1 MGNTE
6 SAKKKQETMKASQ
19 QRGKPSEGK
28 LLIKTK
34 NILLLHSSNSAQLQ
48 VVRNFRYA
56 LTAKTEGSVHVT
68 NFVSIVDTNKI
79 PKNREW
85 LDERNN
91 VVLLCLTADAVEQF
105 QNILLEKEF
114 ADQNGQLHSK
124 VFSITFGESIS
135 SLWPP
140 KGFKRGSTDLRD
152 FHFGFSEVDK
162 LRPED
167 FELFTKTELSY
178 CGHKIDKLNYYF
190 LGTRASSSLSVTW
203 VEILSLA
210 DCLYDSTCIKG

>member
-6 SAKKKQETMKASQ
+6 SAKKKQETVKASQ
-19 QRGKPSEGK
+19 QRGQPSEGK

-34 NILLLHSSNSAQLQ
+34 DILLLHSSNSAQLQ

-56 LTAKTEGSVHVT
+56 LTARTVGSLDVT
-68 NFVSIVDTNKI
+68 NFVNIADRKKI

-91 VVLLCLTADAVEQF
+91 VVLLCLTAEAIEQF
-105 QNILLEKEF
+105 QSVILEKEF
-114 ADQNGQLHSK
+114 ANQNGQLHSK
-124 VFSITFGESIS
+124 VFSITFGESLA

-140 KGFKRGSTDLRD
+140 KGLKTGSTDLRD
-152 FHFGFSEVDK
+152 FHFGFSDVDK

-167 FELFTKTELSY
+167 FVNSPRLNSLVAA
-178 CGHKIDKLNYYF
+178 IKL
-190 LGTRASSSLSVTW
+190 TS
-203 VEILSLA
+203 
-210 DCLYDSTCIKG
+210 

>member
-34 NILLLHSSNSAQLQ
+34 NILLLHSSIPRSSVQ

-68 NFVSIVDTNKI
+68 NFVSIVDRNKI

-91 VVLLCLTADAVEQF
+91 VVLLRLTADAVKQF

-114 ADQNGQLHSK
+114 ADQNFIQRCLVLRLGK
-124 VFSITFGESIS
+124 VFPRCG
-135 SLWPP
+135 LP
-140 KGFKRGSTDLRD
+140 KDLR
-152 FHFGFSEVDK
+152 EV
-162 LRPED
+162 RP
-167 FELFTKTELSY
+167 
-178 CGHKIDKLNYYF
+178 I
-190 LGTRASSSLSVTW
+190 
-203 VEILSLA
+203 
-210 DCLYDSTCIKG
+210 

>member
-34 NILLLHSSNSAQLQ
+34 NILLLHSSNSAHLQ

-68 NFVSIVDTNKI
+68 NFVSIVDRNKI

-91 VVLLCLTADAVEQF
+91 VVLLCLTADTVEQF

-124 VFSITFGESIS
+124 VFSITFGESLS

-167 FELFTKTELSY
+167 FENSPRLNSL
-178 CGHKIDKLNYYF
+178 IAAIKL
-190 LGTRASSSLSVTW
+190 TS
-203 VEILSLA
+203 
-210 DCLYDSTCIKG
+210 